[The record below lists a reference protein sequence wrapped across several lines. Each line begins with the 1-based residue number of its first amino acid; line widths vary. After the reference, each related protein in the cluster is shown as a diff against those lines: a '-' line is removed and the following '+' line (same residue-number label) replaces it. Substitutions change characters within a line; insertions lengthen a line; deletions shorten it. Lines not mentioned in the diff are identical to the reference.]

1 MKTVLFAI
9 VSLALISFTSCSKE
23 AMFETDYTPITQ
35 LTNENHEVVSLHG
48 SHEVLEGN
56 SAETALHNGENYT
69 TTNATTT
76 VQLDALTTSST
87 NTVYSVFYEDNI
99 ILASQETLQATQTIT
114 GTDASG
120 NAISLTL
127 EVINYEFI
135 ENTFKVNYAKVANT
149 NGITIN
155 TTQIVI
161 VEDILVN

>member
-35 LTNENHEVVSLHG
+35 LTNEN
-48 SHEVLEGN
+48 HEVLEGN

-127 EVINYEFI
+127 EVINFEFI

-155 TTQIVI
+155 TTQSVV
-161 VEDILVN
+161 VEDIVIN